1 LHHFVGPIGTTSP
14 PATSRYRA
22 RPTLAYTER
31 ALDDGRVVI
40 ALHGDLDLATAGS
53 IKSRLLQLVQSPTPE
68 LVIDLGDLEFL
79 DSVGISV
86 LVTAWREADLRGLPF
101 ALASVPEQAR
111 RVLDITGTGALF
123 RVVELAPPRHA
134 PTPGS

>member
-1 LHHFVGPIGTTSP
+1 MHRFVGPISTAPP

-22 RPTLAYTER
+22 QPTLAYTER
-31 ALDDGRVVI
+31 ALADGRVVI

-68 LVIDLGDLEFL
+68 LVIDLSDVEFL

-86 LVTAWREADLRGLPF
+86 LVTAWREADLRNLPF

-123 RVVELAPPRHA
+123 RVVELEPPRRA
-134 PTPGS
+134 PTPGT